1 MTYSLFFWCHTRFR
15 SSNFMSCYNIQHVC
29 EKERVGNP
37 IIFRKW
43 MMWGRAVCEYSMEK
57 CNNWRL
63 HYTKFQFGFD
73 LFNARTTHNNH
84 SGWMGFKPITQLISR
99 LRENSNGRSTEFG
112 LTRKDE
118 MGKLQYNGYIRGSI
132 ELIKWHKGPWSFN
145 DKLPNDRELFLCT
158 APTSV
163 S

>member
-1 MTYSLFFWCHTRFR
+1 
-15 SSNFMSCYNIQHVC
+15 
-29 EKERVGNP
+29 
-37 IIFRKW
+37 
-43 MMWGRAVCEYSMEK
+43 
-57 CNNWRL
+57 
-63 HYTKFQFGFD
+63 
-73 LFNARTTHNNH
+73 
-84 SGWMGFKPITQLISR
+84 MGFKPITQLISR
-99 LRENSNGRSTEFG
+99 LRENSNGQSAEFG

>member
-1 MTYSLFFWCHTRFR
+1 
-15 SSNFMSCYNIQHVC
+15 MSCHNIQQVC
-29 EKERVGNP
+29 EKEKSRKSKHY
-37 IIFRKW
+37 ISKW
-43 MMWGRAVCEYSMEK
+43 MKWGTAVCEYTVEK
-57 CNNWRL
+57 FNNWRL
-63 HYTKFQFGFD
+63 HYAKFQFGFD
-73 LFNARTTHNNH
+73 LFNTRTTHNNH
-84 SGWMGFKPITQLISR
+84 SSWMGFKPITQLISR
-99 LRENSNGRSTEFG
+99 LGENSDGRSAEFG